1 MTLTRNQKLVFW
13 IILLLQLLLLLTFVF
28 LRLIDYDEGL
38 YLFYSQLVR
47 NGNLPYADFFYP
59 QMPYLPYAYAVASH
73 GGFGSLFLGR
83 LISALVGLFSSVILF
98 WLVYKLT
105 RDATS
110 SLTVFFLYAFNGL
123 TITWHSVV
131 KTHAFSD
138 FFALL
143 SFCCLTGYFLSSA
156 EKHRP
161 WVFLTGIFVGAAVGF
176 RLVLFP
182 LFFVYGLALLVLPAG
197 KTVKGKVDHLLH
209 LLLGT
214 VVGSFLTIYLL
225 IRDPSAF
232 MFGNL
237 GYHMLWGYQVI
248 KMTLIR
254 RLFTLTEF
262 LLYPQNT
269 LILVL
274 AALGTV
280 ALVRSIRGRRPETR
294 EQVMFAAA
302 AAGVVLMATAL
313 AMSPSQF
320 QYYQQALPYL
330 LICSIPVLRKL
341 TPRIRMMRPGTVVA
355 SASYLA
361 LVGPFVI
368 IFLFGLRQKNQPCRL
383 NTMRT
388 VVQAIQSN
396 SRCDQVLF
404 TAWPGYAFLSKRKV
418 EPGLETWGGGVI
430 PFLSSREIA
439 RFKLVDDKQVE
450 RMLATKEPAVVVEE
464 DWYPPKV
471 KDLIQKNYH
480 LVGSTP
486 FAEVYVVN
494 DDR

>member
-13 IILLLQLLLLLTFVF
+13 IILLLQLVLLLTFVF
-28 LRLIDYDEGL
+28 LRLVDYDEGL

-47 NGNLPYADFFYP
+47 KGNLPYADFFYP

-138 FFALL
+138 FFGML
-143 SFCCLTGYFLSSA
+143 SFCCLTCYFLSSA
-156 EKHRP
+156 NKERL
-161 WVFLTGIFVGAAVGF
+161 WVFLTGLFVGVAVGF
-176 RLVLFP
+176 RLVLSP
-182 LFFVYGLALLVLPAG
+182 LFLVYGLALLVLPAG
-197 KTVKGKVDHLLH
+197 KAVKEKTDRLLH

-214 VVGSFLTIYLL
+214 VIGSFLTIYLL
-225 IRDPSAF
+225 FRDPSAF
-232 MFGNL
+232 LFGNL
-237 GYHMLWGYQVI
+237 GYHLLWGHQVI

-254 RLFTLTEF
+254 RLFTLGEF
-262 LLYPQNT
+262 VLYPQNT

-280 ALVRSIRGRRPETR
+280 ALVRGIRGRRPEAP
-294 EQVMFAAA
+294 EQAVLVAA
-302 AAGVVLMATAL
+302 AAGVVLMVTAL
-313 AMSPSQF
+313 VMSPSQF
-320 QYYQQALPYL
+320 QYFEQALPYL
-330 LICSIPVLRKL
+330 LICSIPILRRL
-341 TPRIRMMRPGTVVA
+341 APRIRMIRAGTVVA
-355 SASYLA
+355 GASYLA
-361 LVGPFVI
+361 LVVPFVI
-368 IFLFGLRQKNQPCRL
+368 IFLFGLRQRNQPCRL

-396 SRCDQVLF
+396 SKSDDVIF
-404 TAWPGYAFLSKRKV
+404 TGWPGYAFLSQRRV

-430 PFLSSREIA
+430 PFLSSGEIA
-439 RFKLVDDKQVE
+439 RFKLVDDERVE
-450 RMLATKEPAVVVEE
+450 RMLATKEPAVVAEE
-464 DWYPPKV
+464 DWFPPKV

-480 LVGSTP
+480 LVESTP
-486 FAEVYVVN
+486 FVEVYVVN
-494 DDR
+494 DHQ